1 MKVEPDFVTYAT
13 LNEKIST
20 SIASG
25 SGYDV
30 LVTGIG
36 WIQPFAAKGVFQK
49 LDKHGVTPDSLAK
62 EVTQAM
68 VPAVTYKDA
77 IYGYPLTVDARA
89 VALRKSAFEKAGLD
103 WTKPPTSMTE
113 LKKVAEQLTVKNAA
127 GTITRPGF
135 DFNSSA
141 GGYRQAFIT
150 FLGSTGNSLY
160 KSGKENFNNAAGVE
174 TLNWMKSMFGDV
186 QPFGQQN
193 AAQKPMVFTG
203 DAAMGLVGS
212 SVDCSAKGYGKA
224 NCDDLSYFL
233 MDSGKKAMLVGG
245 NLASIGAGTKYSDP
259 AWAFIEALKS
269 PQALEEQSSLNMQI
283 PATKDTSKSA
293 IAQSN
298 PLSQFVAKN
307 LGLAIYEGGSTNWLD
322 VRKEFNSGIDEVIL
336 GKRTAKEVLA
346 SLASQSK

>member
-1 MKVEPDFVTYAT
+1 
-13 LNEKIST
+13 
-20 SIASG
+20 
-25 SGYDV
+25 
-30 LVTGIG
+30 
-36 WIQPFAAKGVFQK
+36 
-49 LDKHGVTPDSLAK
+49 
-62 EVTQAM
+62 
-68 VPAVTYKDA
+68 
-77 IYGYPLTVDARA
+77 
-89 VALRKSAFEKAGLD
+89 
-103 WTKPPTSMTE
+103 
-113 LKKVAEQLTVKNAA
+113 
-127 GTITRPGF
+127 
-135 DFNSSA
+135 
-141 GGYRQAFIT
+141 
-150 FLGSTGNSLY
+150 
-160 KSGKENFNNAAGVE
+160 
-174 TLNWMKSMFGDV
+174 
-186 QPFGQQN
+186 
-193 AAQKPMVFTG
+193 
-203 DAAMGLVGS
+203 MGLVGS